1 MDNGSFIIHI
11 KTEIF
16 YEDIA
21 NDVEEWFDTSNYSK
35 DDNRT
40 LPIGWNKKIIGLFKD
55 ELGGKIMKEF
65 VGFRAKTYAYLMD
78 DNSEHKKAKGTKTSV
93 IKRDLL
99 LKNYKDFLFNDK
111 IILKSQQ
118 RYKNLNQVF
127 TTYLYGIKRISSMRK
142 WDDKWNIND

>member
-16 YEDIA
+16 FEDIA

-142 WDDKWNIND
+142 

>member
-55 ELGGKIMKEF
+55 KLGGKIMIEF

-78 DNSEHKKAKGTKTSV
+78 DNSEYKKAKGTKTSA
-93 IKRDLL
+93 IKRDLM
-99 LKNYKDFLFNDK
+99 LKNYKDFLFYDK
-111 IILKSQQ
+111 IVLKSQQ
-118 RYKNLNQVF
+118 RCKNLNQVF
-127 TTYLYGIKRISSMRK
+127 TTYLYGIKKVR
-142 WDDKWNIND
+142 

>member
-55 ELGGKIMKEF
+55 KLGGKIMIEF

-78 DNSEHKKAKGTKTSV
+78 DNSEYKKAKGTKMSA
-93 IKRDLL
+93 IKRDLM
-99 LKNYKDFLFNDK
+99 LKNYKDFLFYDK
-111 IILKSQQ
+111 IVLKSQQ
-118 RYKNLNQVF
+118 RCKNLNQVF
-127 TTYLYGIKRISSMRK
+127 TTYLYGIKKVR
-142 WDDKWNIND
+142 